1 VELDKMLAEDKKRMA
16 HKAVVTRVLEGD
28 GRAAR
33 AERRAAFDN
42 AGLAEPLRT
51 LIDKVAR
58 QPTRVTNEDV
68 AAVKASGLSE
78 DQVFELVVC
87 AAIGQATRQYET
99 ALGALAEAMSDKKRS
114 EHASED
120 PQ

>member
-1 VELDKMLAEDKKRMA
+1 MIPEDKKRTA
-16 HKAVVTRVLEGD
+16 HNAVVTRVLEGD

-33 AERRAAFDN
+33 AERRAAFEN

-58 QPTRVTNEDV
+58 QPTRVTDEDV
-68 AAVKASGLSE
+68 AVVLASGLSE
-78 DQVFELVVC
+78 DQIFELVIC

-99 ALGALAEAMSDKKRS
+99 ALEALAETMTDKKRS